1 MTSTGRIGKLT
12 AVAML
17 TLGLSIAGTAIG
29 SRPATAAGCWQGM
42 VVGAIVGHLAGH
54 HAVLGLV
61 AGCAIGKIAYG
72 EWTRYK
78 VNHPDVSF
86 KQYLAQ
92 NKDKYQDM
100 LTAYAGGNATVEG
113 GGQPAPRSQ

>member
-1 MTSTGRIGKLT
+1 MTTIGRIRKWT
-12 AVAML
+12 AVA
-17 TLGLSIAGTAIG
+17 TLALGISAGATGIEL
-29 SRPATAAGCWQGM
+29 RPANAAGCWQGM
-42 VVGAIVGHLAGH
+42 VVGAVVGHLAGH

-113 GGQPAPRSQ
+113 SGQPAPKSQ